1 MTQQRSIS
9 APWRF
14 LRRFTGRRIRP
25 QSPAARTM
33 RSYCK
38 LCNGKG
44 KPSPSRKKGESRWN
58 VSGSFQQI
66 FSFYSGIS
74 VSRTVMSSGVLHVSP
89 RKATRYLR
97 ELEGGMCMKVKT
109 QLKAGSYTWN
119 HNQTLVCDR
128 TQRQPLKVK
137 THVKVGG
144 LVVKC
149 FLFFLTL
156 GLTSVL
162 TSSSGEVT
170 ARNNKPKGNL
180 GIIRNVVAKSMI
192 PKTKYDNIVNIGCG
206 WASGINLVGGL
217 NWGCT

>member
-1 MTQQRSIS
+1 
-9 APWRF
+9 
-14 LRRFTGRRIRP
+14 
-25 QSPAARTM
+25 
-33 RSYCK
+33 
-38 LCNGKG
+38 
-44 KPSPSRKKGESRWN
+44 
-58 VSGSFQQI
+58 
-66 FSFYSGIS
+66 
-74 VSRTVMSSGVLHVSP
+74 
-89 RKATRYLR
+89 
-97 ELEGGMCMKVKT
+97 MKVKT

-217 NWGCT
+217 NWGGTLPGALFVDPDNIYDTLTDPTHYTAYKNKYAVLVKEALEARDGKSNSFFDVAWRASHGTWHW